1 MESEIMTEKSLKKLS
16 RRDAIKLLGAAAGA
30 TVLANLP
37 SKWSKPELASG
48 VIPAHAQ
55 TSEPTPPPPPGP
67 PIVTTDNIVDQSIGT
82 ELMDFYG
89 TVLSD
94 GGAPVTARGFVW
106 STTSGAAVL
115 PTNDVPSGSG
125 VGAFSSLG
133 VSVPATTIYIR
144 AYATN
149 SEGTAYG
156 VELSLVNQI
165 CIAAGTLVTM
175 ADGTTKPI
183 EEITYSDQLLV
194 WNFDEGHFDNA
205 QPLYIKKAER
215 TDQYNR
221 LEFSDGSCLE
231 TINQH
236 RIFNKELGAFTYP
249 MTEDTPIGT
258 TTFNVKGEE
267 VKLVKKCVVKE
278 LVDYYN
284 VITYK
289 HMNLFG
295 NGILTS
301 IGYNNLYP
309 IEDMKFV
316 KDDRALIPMEEYGLE
331 EKYYEGLRLAE
342 QDIPVADT
350 IAYVNIRKALEVKTD
365 QAIA

>member
-1 MESEIMTEKSLKKLS
+1 MENEIMTEKSSKKLS

-55 TSEPTPPPPPGP
+55 TSQPPVLVLPT
-67 PIVTTDNIVDQSIGT
+67 VTTDNITDQSIGT
-82 ELMDFYG
+82 DLMDFYG

-94 GGAPVTARGFVW
+94 GSAPVTARGFVW
-106 STTSGAAVL
+106 STTPGTAAL

-175 ADGTTKPI
+175 ADGTSKPI

-194 WNFDEGHFDNA
+194 WNFDEGRFDNA

-267 VKLVKKCVVKE
+267 VRLVNKYVVKA

-342 QDIPVADT
+342 QDISVADAV
-350 IAYVNIRKALEVKTD
+350 AYVNIRKALEVETD
-365 QAIA
+365 QVIA